1 MRDGFAGEL
10 MEFIIARR
18 RKEIERTAYRRSI
31 EYWNDKGGPESS
43 VSWEIWGKLHVED
56 ATELMLKLAGAVI
69 DAFAACCLDAGRA
82 FDDGEVESA
91 LERCRR
97 ELADV
102 HENAARALAD
112 GMDKLA
118 WRGPEPMALE
128 EELERG
134 KEAALE
140 EARDAAKEHSLRNEL
155 RKRGPADK
163 AR

>member
-1 MRDGFAGEL
+1 MMRDGLEEEL
-10 MEFIIARR
+10 IEFIIARR
-18 RKEIERTAYRRSI
+18 RKGIERTAYRRSI

-56 ATELMLKLAGAVI
+56 ATEFMLNLADAVI
-69 DAFAACCLDAGRA
+69 GAFAACCLDAGRA

-97 ELADV
+97 EMTDA
-102 HENAARALAD
+102 HENASRALAD

-118 WRGPEPMALE
+118 WRGPEPTALE
-128 EELERG
+128 EELEG
-134 KEAALE
+134 
-140 EARDAAKEHSLRNEL
+140 ARDAAKEHALRNEL
-155 RKRGPADK
+155 RKPGPAGK